1 MNQKMKRRYWNPIY
15 KLYNLLFVVLLQMVA
30 AVEEPMPGHYPFL
43 LDQTLEAVQ
52 TPAVRITHQL
62 HQTGSHT
69 TQIPILFLCTHTNR
83 IKKIINYF
91 TYDLQD
97 ISFEILDLSI
107 TDNRTIKGIVQP
119 QRKSAEN
126 HFFFKMCYL
135 FIWVG
140 MNYSFKGIC
149 QVINLCAAFVACWL
163 SQKIIF
169 ISLHLWWYKQ
179 SNKYNIIY
187 YIKSGILI

>member
-1 MNQKMKRRYWNPIY
+1 MNKKTTTNLHILERSGPHVCLINETKILESNCY

-62 HQTGSHT
+62 HQTGSDT

-83 IKKIINYF
+83 IKKIINHV
-91 TYDLQD
+91 TYDLND

-107 TDNRTIKGIVQP
+107 TDNRTITGIVHP
-119 QRKSAEN
+119 PKKSAEI
-126 HFFFKMCYL
+126 FFF
-135 FIWVG
+135 F
-140 MNYSFKGIC
+140 
-149 QVINLCAAFVACWL
+149 
-163 SQKIIF
+163 
-169 ISLHLWWYKQ
+169 
-179 SNKYNIIY
+179 
-187 YIKSGILI
+187 